1 VNVLADA
8 PRRDDETLTEILR
21 RILKPDDNCVD
32 VGCNLGQILEQ
43 IVSLAPKG
51 RHFAF
56 EALPSLAS
64 EVARRFPTVTV
75 SAVAISDENGTTS
88 YRHVV
93 NDPGYSGMRERRYDR
108 PDPIIETITV
118 PMRRLDGVLP
128 ADLLVRFIK
137 IDVEGAELQVL
148 RGAEGTIRAARPFV
162 YFEHGR
168 GGSEYY
174 GTTPE
179 LIHRFLCTDCGLQI
193 WRPSDWILGQAP
205 LDVAAFRQAY
215 ERGDVWNYLAAP

>member
-8 PRRDDETLTEILR
+8 PRRDDEPLTEILR
-21 RILKPDDNCVD
+21 RILSPNDNCVD
-32 VGCNLGQILEQ
+32 VGCNVGQVLEK
-43 IVSLAPKG
+43 IVSLAPRG

-64 EVARRFPTVTV
+64 DAARRFPTVTV
-75 SAVAISDENGTTS
+75 S
-88 YRHVV
+88 
-93 NDPGYSGMRERRYDR
+93 
-108 PDPIIETITV
+108 
-118 PMRRLDGVLP
+118 
-128 ADLLVRFIK
+128 
-137 IDVEGAELQVL
+137 
-148 RGAEGTIRAARPFV
+148 AARPFV

-193 WRPSDWILGQAP
+193 WRPPDWILGQAP
-205 LDVAAFRQAY
+205 LDVTAFRQAY
-215 ERGDVWNYLAAP
+215 ERGDGWNYLAAP